1 MADLHQVPFTFT
13 RSRENKPS
21 TDWEG
26 FVKGLKAIGYDGV
39 LSFETSPVL
48 KSFPEELRGE
58 ALRMI
63 YRIGCYLGNW

>member
-1 MADLHQVPFTFT
+1 M
-13 RSRENKPS
+13 
-21 TDWEG
+21 
-26 FVKGLKAIGYDGV
+26 KGLKAIGYDGV